1 MTLQRWGIA
10 EIKEANAEHGFHFF
24 DSSTKRFFRSRV
36 LSATFPG
43 ERDVYFVTS
52 EQFVGSEYI
61 APRKYTVRAFNPETA
76 DIRTVKPFNELTRYR
91 ALRIARDLAQTVGT
105 GRAGFSEEAAKP
117 VVEISEIEEGQ

>member
-1 MTLQRWGIA
+1 MWTIDRIQQTNR
-10 EIKEANAEHGFHFF
+10 ERGFHFF
-24 DSSTKRFFRSRV
+24 DSSTMRFFRSRV

>member
-10 EIKEANAEHGFHFF
+10 EIQEANAEHGFHFF

-61 APRKYTVRAFNPETA
+61 APRKYTVRAFNTETA

-117 VVEISEIEEGQ
+117 VVEISEIEKGR